1 MIVEAATMTDSKL
14 LLRNAA
20 ERLRKAR
27 IDSPGRE
34 ARLLLAYALGIQP
47 GELALRRIFVEQR
60 AAETFARHVER
71 RANREPLAYIL
82 GTREFWSLEFAVGP
96 DVLIPRPETEILVDA
111 ALRRFSDRDA
121 ALRVLDLGTGS
132 GCLLLSFLSERP
144 HATGTG
150 IDRSET
156 ALAIATRNARLL
168 CLHDRAEFRLGDWT
182 AGLTERYHVVL
193 TNPPYVS
200 TGDLACLAADIGHE
214 PREALDGGSDGLNAY
229 RRIAEELVAVLAPG
243 GMAFVEIGLGQ
254 AGPVEQLFA
263 AAKLKLDGTV
273 CDLAGIPRCLM
284 LRAGEMRG
292 R

>member
-34 ARLLLAYALGIQP
+34 ARLLLAYALGVGP
-47 GELALRRIFVEQR
+47 GDVASRRIFVEQS
-60 AAETFARHVER
+60 AAETFAGYLER

-82 GTREFWSLEFAVGP
+82 ETREFWSLEFAVGP

-168 CLHDRAEFRLGDWT
+168 CLHD
-182 AGLTERYHVVL
+182 
-193 TNPPYVS
+193 
-200 TGDLACLAADIGHE
+200 
-214 PREALDGGSDGLNAY
+214 
-229 RRIAEELVAVLAPG
+229 
-243 GMAFVEIGLGQ
+243 
-254 AGPVEQLFA
+254 
-263 AAKLKLDGTV
+263 
-273 CDLAGIPRCLM
+273 
-284 LRAGEMRG
+284 
-292 R
+292 